1 MAHLI
6 KKAGGHSLR
15 AATEILMKAGLIGFF
30 ALVLL
35 GAVLLIAAPGGFL
48 DALPVLAWKWGGSAD
63 IWPRIE
69 HMDVAIELSPPGG
82 FEAEGTLQLS
92 GIVDDHFVLLLNEDL
107 SVTDVSA
114 EGTDVS
120 AANGFGL
127 GTRYHS
133 EGRVVHFAL
142 GSVPDDGRLALQM
155 QWSGEAEHGPD
166 GSDWRGI
173 LLVDETE
180 ARMCEQTIF
189 CPQVPTATDG
199 PGVQRSTFTLSVTAP
214 AAWEM
219 YSPGQPVGEP
229 ELLGD
234 QRVWRYASELP
245 GLISIVGG
253 VRVRHEI
260 LVEDRRVVTLLR
272 DEHAELAEGFAQE
285 AHDVLEVFG
294 DWFGTAGAGSMGLFE
309 QSNRD
314 GYSYN
319 WFAEGLA
326 VFDRA
331 ALGGGV
337 PGPKVAH
344 EMAHLWWGQLVSVD
358 GPGER
363 FLTEGLSEASAL
375 LYFERGGQGVKVQW
389 NLDRARKSTRE
400 LAEDGDSLDLRSV
413 GFASSRYNDLAYR
426 KGGLVH
432 RYVLGTLGV
441 ERSQQ
446 FIRAYRDRAQD
457 GVATL
462 ADWRAALSEV
472 TPQMPVPWVDHAGD
486 FELSLH
492 DVAFDAEQG
501 KVTGTIRATHV
512 GSDRGI
518 PLEALVDVEVVGR
531 GFHERRQVLV
541 SGESTALELTLEW
554 PAAAALPG
562 DAERRL
568 YSVQLDPEHWLPLGA
583 GGAVVL
589 EGPRLVAS
597 SPEQGAAEVSMGLT
611 TIELT
616 FDEPLQHFAVID
628 YQSRRPPLDRDTPT
642 PFVRG
647 LQVADDG
654 LTVTLEVSPLAP
666 GRRYQLPLR
675 GAFRNGDNAV
685 PVDEFLIFET
695 AKSTDKTAPEVIHS
709 VPANGVTDLAVSTT
723 ELTLTFDEPMMRG
736 SGFDSSDVRD
746 LESDG
751 YTSPEMDF
759 GFWDDSATVLTIPLK
774 GLAPGV
780 QYALPIGRPL
790 RDLSGNTAAKFVYLF
805 TTEGAMP

>member
-1 MAHLI
+1 MA
-6 KKAGGHSLR
+6 ASTSQR
-15 AATEILMKAGLIGFF
+15 AVGRPQETEIIMKAALIGFF
-30 ALVLL
+30 GLVLL

-48 DALPVLAWKWGGSAD
+48 DAVPLLVWKWGGSAD

-69 HMDVAIELSPPGG
+69 HMDVAIKLSPPGG

-92 GIVDDHFVLLLNEDL
+92 GIVDDHFALLLNEHL
-107 SVTDVSA
+107 SVTEVSA
-114 EGTDVS
+114 EGVDVS
-120 AANGFGL
+120 AAGGFGL

-142 GSVPDDGRLALQM
+142 SSVPDGGRLALQLE
-155 QWSGEAEHGPD
+155 WSGEAEYGPD

-173 LLVDETE
+173 LLVDESET
-180 ARMCEQTIF
+180 RMCEQTIF
-189 CPQVPTATDG
+189 CPQVPLAVDG
-199 PGVQRSTFTLSVTAP
+199 PGVQRSTFTLQVTAP
-214 AAWEM
+214 AAWEV

-229 ELLGD
+229 TLLGD
-234 QRVWRYASELP
+234 QRVWRYVSDQP

-253 VRVRHEI
+253 DRVRHEI
-260 LVEDRRVVTLLR
+260 VVGGRRVVTLLR
-272 DEHAELAEGFAQE
+272 DEHAELAEEFAQE

-294 DWFGTAGAGSMGLFE
+294 DWFGAAGAGSMGLFE
-309 QSNRD
+309 QSNR
-314 GYSYN
+314 GGNSYN

-326 VFDRA
+326 VFDQG

-375 LYFERGGQGVKVQW
+375 LFFERGSRGVEVQW

-400 LAEDGDSLDLRSV
+400 LADDDDSLAMGSV
-413 GFASSRYNDLAYR
+413 TFGSSHYSDLAYR

-441 ERSQQ
+441 ERSRE
-446 FIRAYRDRAQD
+446 FIRVYRARAHR

-462 ADWRAALSEV
+462 ADWTAALAEV
-472 TPQMPVPWVDHAGD
+472 APKLPVPWVDHAGD

-492 DVAFDAEQG
+492 DVVFDADQG
-501 KVTGTIRATHV
+501 KVSGTIRATHV
-512 GSDRGI
+512 GPDHGI

-531 GFHERRQVLV
+531 GFSERRQVLV
-541 SGESTALELTLEW
+541 SGESTALELILKRPET
-554 PAAAALPG
+554 PVLPG
-562 DAERRL
+562 AGERRL
-568 YSVQLDPEHWLPLGA
+568 YSVHLDPEHWLPLGA

-597 SPEQGAAEVSMGLT
+597 SPEQGTADVSMGLT
-611 TIELT
+611 RIEVTL
-616 FDEPLQHFAVID
+616 DEPLQAITVAD
-628 YQSRRPPLDRDTPT
+628 YQARRPPLARDIPT
-642 PFVRG
+642 PRVRG

-654 LTVTLEVSPLAP
+654 LTVTFDVSPLAP

-675 GAFRNGDNAV
+675 GAFRSADGAV

-695 AKSTDKTAPEVIHS
+695 AESTDKTAPVVLSS
-709 VPANGVTDLAVSTT
+709 VPPNGVTDLAVSTA
-723 ELTLTFDEPMMRG
+723 ELTLTFDEPMKRG
-736 SGFDSSDVRD
+736 SGFDGSDMRD

-751 YTSPEMDF
+751 YTHPDMDF
-759 GFWDDSATVLTIPLK
+759 GFWDESATVLTIPLK

-780 QYALPIGRPL
+780 KYALPIGRPL
-790 RDLSGNTAAKFVYLF
+790 KDLSGNTAAKFVYYF
-805 TTEGAMP
+805 TTEGVMP

>member
-1 MAHLI
+1 
-6 KKAGGHSLR
+6 
-15 AATEILMKAGLIGFF
+15 MKAGLISFF

-35 GAVLLIAAPGGFL
+35 GALLLIAAPGGFL
-48 DALPVLAWKWGGSAD
+48 DALPLLVWKWGGSAD

-69 HMDVAIELSPPGG
+69 HMDVAIKLSPPGG

-92 GIVDDHFVLLLNEDL
+92 GIVDDHFALLLNEDL

-114 EGTDVS
+114 EGMDVS
-120 AANGFGL
+120 AASGFGL

-142 GSVPDDGRLALQM
+142 GSVPVDGQLLLEM

-166 GSDWRGI
+166 GYDWRGI
-173 LLVDETE
+173 LMVDETE

-189 CPQVPTATDG
+189 CPQVPLAVDG
-199 PGVQRSTFTLSVTAP
+199 PGVQRSTFTLQVTAP

-229 ELLGD
+229 EQLGD
-234 QRVWRYASELP
+234 QRVWRYASEQP
-245 GLISIVGG
+245 GLFSIVGG
-253 VRVRHEI
+253 DRVRHEI

-272 DEHAELAEGFAQE
+272 DEHADLAEGFAQE

-294 DWFGTAGAGSMGLFE
+294 DWFGAAGAGSMGLFE
-309 QSNRD
+309 QTNRKD
-314 GYSYN
+314 YSYN

-326 VFDRA
+326 VFDRG

-375 LYFERGGQGVKVQW
+375 LFFERSGRGVEVQW

-400 LAEDGDSLDLRSV
+400 LAQEGESLAMGSV
-413 GFASSRYNDLAYR
+413 TFGSSNYNDLAYR

-441 ERSQQ
+441 ERSRE
-446 FIRAYRDRAQD
+446 FIHAYRARTQD

-472 TPQMPVPWVDHAGD
+472 TAEVPVPWVDHDGD

-492 DVAFDAEQG
+492 EVAFDAEQR

-512 GSDRGI
+512 GSDRDI
-518 PLEALVDVEVVGR
+518 PLRALVDVEVVGR
-531 GFHERRQVLV
+531 GFSERRQVLV
-541 SGESTALELTLEW
+541 SGESTALELTLDR
-554 PAAAALPG
+554 AADAALPG
-562 DAERRL
+562 DAEVLL

-597 SPEQGAAEVSMGLT
+597 SPEQGAADVAMGLT
-611 TIELT
+611 RIEVT
-616 FDEPLQHFAVID
+616 FDEPLQEFTVVD
-628 YQSRRPPLDRDTPT
+628 YQARRPHLDRDIPT
-642 PFVRG
+642 PHVRG
-647 LQVADDG
+647 LEVTDDG
-654 LTVTLEVSPLAP
+654 LTVTLDVSPLAP

-675 GAFRNGDNAV
+675 GAFRSADDAV

-695 AKSTDKTAPEVIHS
+695 AKSTDKTAPMVLS
-709 VPANGVTDLAVSTT
+709 SNPPNGVTDLAVSTT

-736 SGFDSSDVRD
+736 SGFDGSDMRD

-751 YTSPEMDF
+751 YSHPDMDF
-759 GFWDDSATVLTIPLK
+759 GFWDESATVLTIPLK

-780 QYALPIGRPL
+780 EYALPIGRPL
-790 RDLSGNTAAKFVYLF
+790 KDLSGNTAAKFVYYF